1 MAGGGDPSSGVVHA
15 PQSRV
20 MQPIPANKNEQK
32 YDPGSHSTG
41 ISGLALQGP
50 LISKAGMD
58 NDGGRALPPT
68 EALLS
73 AP

>member
-1 MAGGGDPSSGVVHA
+1 
-15 PQSRV
+15 

-68 EALLS
+68 EALLG